1 MNGNRSERAYNL
13 RWRGASWG
21 EVALACEYRCAA
33 EAHRV
38 ARTYAE
44 DHGKP
49 WPIPRE
55 AALAARIP
63 PEDRQPYLQG
73 QTDERARIV
82 ALLLDISDN
91 HKHVD
96 VQIAI
101 ASAAM
106 QIKLT
111 AGNL

>member
-13 RWRGASWG
+13 RMRGASWG
-21 EVALACEYRCAA
+21 EIALACDIRCAA
-33 EAHRV
+33 EAHRA
-38 ARTYAE
+38 ARGYAE
-44 DHGKP
+44 DHGKA
-49 WPIPRE
+49 WPIPRDS
-55 AALAARIP
+55 AFAGRIP

-82 ALLLDISDN
+82 ALLLDIADN
-91 HKHVD
+91 QMRTD
-96 VQIAI
+96 VQIAL

-106 QIKLT
+106 HIKLT